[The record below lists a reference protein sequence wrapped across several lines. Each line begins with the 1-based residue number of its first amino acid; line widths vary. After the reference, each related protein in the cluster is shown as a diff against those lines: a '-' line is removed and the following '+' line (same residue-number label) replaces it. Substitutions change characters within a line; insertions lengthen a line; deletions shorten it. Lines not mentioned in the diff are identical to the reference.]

1 MQKGEIMNPNYIIK
15 QTLKNG
21 GFTPDNV
28 KGRYIVATPNN
39 EKVKPIKHFTSSLIR
54 AYLRLANE
62 QSLTIGTWVHN
73 GKVYLDTIKG
83 FEDLEEALGFARLSN
98 QLAIYDRLENKEIIL

>member
-1 MQKGEIMNPNYIIK
+1 MKPNFILK

-39 EKVKPIKHFTSSLIR
+39 ETITPIKHFTKSLVR
-54 AYLRLANE
+54 AYLRLASE
-62 QSLTIGTWVHN
+62 QSLAIGTWVHN
-73 GKVYLDTIKG
+73 GKVYLDSIKG

>member
-1 MQKGEIMNPNYIIK
+1 MKPNYIIK

-28 KGRYIVATPNN
+28 KERYIVATPSN
-39 EKVKPIKHFTSSLIR
+39 ELVKPLKHFNKSLIR

-73 GKVYLDTIKG
+73 GKVYLDSVKG
-83 FEDLEEALGFARLSN
+83 FDDLEEALGFARLSN
-98 QLAIYDRLENKEIIL
+98 QIAIYDRLESKEILL

>member
-1 MQKGEIMNPNYIIK
+1 MKPNYIIK

-39 EKVKPIKHFTSSLIR
+39 ETIKPLKHFTKSLVR
-54 AYLRLANE
+54 AYLRLVNE
-62 QSLTIGTWVHN
+62 QSLAIGIWVHK
-73 GKVYLDTIKG
+73 GKVYLDSVKG

-98 QLAIYDRLENKEIIL
+98 QIAIYDRLGSKEILL

>member
-1 MQKGEIMNPNYIIK
+1 MNPNFILK

-21 GFTPDNV
+21 GFTPNTV
-28 KGRYIVATPNN
+28 KGRYIVATPSN
-39 EKVKPIKHFTSSLIR
+39 ETIKPLKHFTKSLIR
-54 AYLRLANE
+54 AYLRQANV

-73 GKVYLDTIKG
+73 GKVYLDSVKG
-83 FEDLEEALGFARLSN
+83 FEDLEEALGFASLSN

>member
-1 MQKGEIMNPNYIIK
+1 MKPNFILK

-28 KGRYIVATPNN
+28 KGRYIVATPDN
-39 EKVKPIKHFTSSLIR
+39 ETIKPIKHLTKSLIR
-54 AYLRLANE
+54 AYLSLANE
-62 QSLTIGTWVHN
+62 QSLAIGTWVHN
-73 GKVYLDTIKG
+73 GKVYLDSIKG

-98 QLAIYDRLENKEIIL
+98 QLAIYDRLDNKEIILKGLKV

>member
-1 MQKGEIMNPNYIIK
+1 MNPNFILK

-28 KGRYIVATPNN
+28 KGRYIVATPTN
-39 EKVKPIKHFTSSLIR
+39 ELVKPIKHFTNSLVS
-54 AYLRLANE
+54 AYTRLAH
-62 QSLTIGTWVHN
+62 QQGLAIGTWVN
-73 GKVYLDTIKG
+73 QGKVYLDTIKG

>member
-1 MQKGEIMNPNYIIK
+1 MKPNYIIK

-21 GFTPDNV
+21 GFTPNTV

-39 EKVKPIKHFTSSLIR
+39 ETIKPIKHFTKSLVR

-62 QSLTIGTWVHN
+62 QSLAIGTWVHN
-73 GKVYLDTIKG
+73 GKVYLDSVKG

-98 QLAIYDRLENKEIIL
+98 QLAIYDRLDNKEIIL

>member
-1 MQKGEIMNPNYIIK
+1 MKPNYIIK

-21 GFTPDNV
+21 GFTPDSV

-39 EKVKPIKHFTSSLIR
+39 ETIKPIKHLTKSLIR
-54 AYLRLANE
+54 AYLRLAKE
-62 QSLTIGTWVHN
+62 QSLAIGTWVNN

-83 FEDLEEALGFARLSN
+83 FEDLEEAVGFARLSN